1 VSVCH
6 GAAPSLLVTTGD
18 PDLVARLREWHR
30 LEMAC
35 QIVHDSFLRRGF
47 CDVYSLTVG
56 GDAIGYGLVDHKF
69 DPGTLDEFFVLPHA
83 RALMLPLFRQLVD
96 TSGATRIRAQTN
108 DRLLVLMLHDCAADI
123 VVENILFADGVE
135 TRLSSPG
142 GILERKP
149 GDAEEWR
156 ILHEGQT
163 AAEGGLLFH
172 YNPPYAD
179 IYMEVGDPYRRRG
192 YGSYLVQEL
201 KRRAYELGHIPAAR
215 CNADNEPSR
224 RTLERAGMLPCGRI
238 LRGTIRR

>member
-1 VSVCH
+1 
-6 GAAPSLLVTTGD
+6 
-18 PDLVARLREWHR
+18 
-30 LEMAC
+30 
-35 QIVHDSFLRRGF
+35 
-47 CDVYSLTVG
+47 
-56 GDAIGYGLVDHKF
+56 
-69 DPGTLDEFFVLPHA
+69 
-83 RALMLPLFRQLVD
+83 MLPLFRQLVE

-108 DRLLVLMLHDCAADI
+108 DRLLLLMLYDCAADI
-123 VVENILFADGVE
+123 AVENLLFADGVE

-142 GILERKP
+142 GTLERKP

-156 ILHEGQT
+156 MVTEG
-163 AAEGGLLFH
+163 AAIAEGGLLFH

-179 IYMEVGDPYRRRG
+179 IYMEVDEPYRRRG

-201 KRRAYELGHIPAAR
+201 KRRAYDLGHIPAAR